1 MYIREIPTKA
11 SNGFGHYRISFDRQ
25 SMQLLHFFLRQS
37 QPERVDTLAV
47 VSHDGT
53 VFWVPPA
60 RMSVNCN
67 MKMTNGYPQNGA
79 EVSCVMM

>member
-1 MYIREIPTKA
+1 MPTKA
-11 SNGFGHYRISFDRQ
+11 SNGVGHYGILFDRQ
-25 SMQLLHFFLRQS
+25 SMYFLHFFRRQS

-53 VFWVPPA
+53 VFWVPPS

-67 MKMTNGYPQNGA
+67 MNMTNSYPQKGERSPA
-79 EVSCVMM
+79 